1 MRRLIRLII
10 LLGLPM
16 VLGGAEADWQVLE
29 AEFRLIA
36 RSDRPAGNTY
46 LSLGDFAMPIL
57 LGQGIDVRDR
67 NGKKIPFYLH
77 QTLGLVL
84 GSAPDSPERYIYFGL
99 PRTSPV
105 DQWDKKL
112 GSIPS
117 DRTIYANVYNHGHRY
132 RTTQEWLDNQIGALE
147 NRFRSYNNWMF
158 QYLCQSI
165 ALGALTSG
173 HLFLRQEVRDPLA
186 EPVRE
191 ADWDKPLDREDYK
204 CWRYSDRVRRVNF
217 FSDREMKNSYSD
229 PYRFSQARV
238 DWAWRRLYLSR
249 KSLFN
254 AVPRLKERAPEA
266 PMKEFINIFK
276 EPYRRPIFTGNMDLF
291 YIAADAFDSR
301 RNMAA
306 VLEGNLIV
314 PEDGEY
320 EFCVE
325 SAGSF
330 LLYFGEDLKLRKYNE
345 PELRKYLKINLKT
358 GIQDLKLCFQRPS
371 FSSVALS
378 WKKPGAKSFTIL
390 GKDDFAPAW
399 PCRVIAM
406 QEKGRGDIP
415 LIREISL
422 YDIFTGKRE
431 KRLWREM
438 AAVPRPDEKPPQ
450 ITWLINGVPAFIG
463 ERATLIT
470 ASDDLFGVMT
480 EQYPPTRFFWL
491 RQNRDH
497 KPWLHADIELK
508 LHLPDF
514 IYDDEELEMFVEL
527 ASGLPTEARS
537 ILSVSPDRPNSLF
550 AENSREVTIPPR
562 RRIQEDRY
570 AADGIYKYPVLLKG
584 AELKDG
590 LNVQFTVK
598 VPQLTFAARTL
609 RFVSVE
615 SLPSLTLDES
625 GRFRDEAG
633 AVVVP
638 VLHRPTLNELRS
650 WELPARIRNRL
661 MPTRHMLLIADDSG
675 GLGDKVEQVMKEK
688 KVALTFLAWGDDGI
702 ALNRMRQDLP
712 ALADVIPGSNADVA
726 VVIPAVADLNGNIP
740 VRSQVRHLAALL
752 QLLRANRSI
761 HTIYLS
767 TPFPVEGREAEEK
780 QLSEELRRLARDFG
794 VEVINLNYILRHQ
807 DKMPS
812 NEEAVA
818 TVCKIVRETL
828 H

>member
-1 MRRLIRLII
+1 MKKRMWLAL
-10 LLGLPM
+10 LLGLSV
-16 VLGGAEADWQVLE
+16 VLHGADAEWQVPE

-36 RSDRPAGNTY
+36 HSDRHVESGY

-84 GSAPDSPERYIYFGL
+84 GPAPDSPERYIYFGL
-99 PRTSPV
+99 PQTSPV

-112 GSIPS
+112 GPVPP
-117 DRTIYANVYNHGHRY
+117 DRTIYANVYNHGHNY

-147 NRFRSYNNWMF
+147 NRFLRYNSWMF

-165 ALGALTSG
+165 TLGALTSG
-173 HLFLRQEVRDPLA
+173 HLFLRQEVRDSLA

-191 ADWDKPLDREDYK
+191 ADWNKPLDREDFK
-204 CWRYSDRVRRVNF
+204 CWRYSDRARRVNF

-249 KSLFN
+249 KSLFS
-254 AVPRLKERAPEA
+254 AVPQLKERAPEA
-266 PMKEFINIFK
+266 PLKEFISMFK

-291 YIAADAFDSR
+291 HIAADAFDSR

-325 SAGSF
+325 AAGSF
-330 LLYFGEDLKLRKYNE
+330 LLYFGKEQKLRKYNE

-399 PCRVIAM
+399 PCRAVAM

-422 YDIFTGKRE
+422 YDIFTGKRD

-438 AAVPRPDEKPPQ
+438 AAVPRPGEPPAQ
-450 ITWLINGVPAFIG
+450 ITWLVNGVPAFIG

-480 EQYPPTRFFWL
+480 EQYPPTRLFWL
-491 RQNRDH
+491 RQDRDH
-497 KPWLHADIELK
+497 KPWLHADIDLK

-527 ASGLPTEARS
+527 ASGLPTGARS
-537 ILSVSPDRPNSLF
+537 ILSVSPDRSNSLF
-550 AENSREVTIPPR
+550 AGESREVVIPPR

-590 LNVQFTVK
+590 LKVQFAVK
-598 VPQLTFAARTL
+598 VPELTFAARTL
-609 RFVSVE
+609 RFVPVE

-625 GRFRDEAG
+625 GCFRDEAG

-650 WELPARIRNRL
+650 WELPVRIRNRL
-661 MPTRHMLLIADDSG
+661 MPTRHMLLIADDFG
-675 GLGDKVEQVMKEK
+675 GLGDKVEQMMKDK
-688 KVALTFLAWGDDGI
+688 KVALTFLPWGDDGI

-726 VVIPAVADLNGNIP
+726 VVIPPAADLTGNIP

-767 TPFPVEGREAEEK
+767 TPLPAEGRDEQEK
-780 QLSEELRRLARDFG
+780 QLSDELRRLARDFG

-812 NEEAVA
+812 REEV
-818 TVCKIVRETL
+818 TETTCQVIRETAR
-828 H
+828 